1 MRAVGAIWAVMT
13 DRRLSVVIAA
23 AALMSAASGHAWAG
37 DKPHKPVDFTI
48 KAEPLALA
56 PNAITP
62 NSFAPNAGRVMKWDA
77 SKGRVG
83 FTVDMQQPGER
94 PLQPNDIQAGA
105 YFRITPSLRVGGAV
119 ALGDQELTP
128 RANTAATPATT
139 PRVRV
144 ETKFRF

>member
-1 MRAVGAIWAVMT
+1 MRTVGAIWAEMS

-23 AALMSAASGHAWAG
+23 AALMSAVSAHAWAG
-37 DKPHKPVDFTI
+37 DKPHKPLDFTV

-62 NSFAPNAGRVMKWDA
+62 NAFAPSAGRVMKWDA
-77 SKGRVG
+77 SKGRFG

-94 PLQPNDIQAGA
+94 PLLPNDIQAGA
-105 YFRITPSLRVGGAV
+105 YYRITPSLRVGGAV
-119 ALGDQELTP
+119 ALGEQELTP
-128 RANTAATPATT
+128 RANTAAPPASA